1 MTDLNYKLLDLIQ
14 AAVDLANQVRDDVA
28 GDGIVSDDTMNK
40 LLHFVK
46 IHDELNATLDM
57 ANFITKNKRTVQ

>member
-14 AAVDLANQVRDDVA
+14 SAVDLANFIRDDVQ
-28 GDGIVSDDTMNK
+28 GDGVVSDETVNQ

-57 ANFITKNKRTVQ
+57 ANFITKNKRSVQ